1 MAKWH
6 SLQEL
11 ALKTKVKSRFDCL
24 TSKTG
29 HRAAQIIQQDSDEWC
44 LSFGDDAL
52 FIFNNFHSGA
62 VVTAPACFT
71 SVAAIVF
78 QSIVYPM
85 ALRRAGEG
93 KQCHRV
99 EQ

>member
-1 MAKWH
+1 MATWH

-11 ALKTKVKSRFDCL
+11 ALKTKVKY
-24 TSKTG
+24 
-29 HRAAQIIQQDSDEWC
+29 SDEWC
-44 LSFGDDAL
+44 LSLGDDAL

-62 VVTAPACFT
+62 VVTAAPACFT

-78 QSIVYPM
+78 QSMVYPM